1 MKKTFN
7 IAAVALAVMSAN
19 SFAQED
25 TSGKAYDSWIG
36 LYGMYY
42 NAEETK
48 PADDLMDDGFGF
60 GGEYGWRFDENWAI
74 RGELTALDIDY
85 QQVLGR
91 DDSVSGV
98 SYGVDAMYFM
108 PDDLWYVFAG
118 YKRQDFDENL
128 NLADV
133 GIGKH
138 WDISDKVKLV
148 TEIAAYYDFGQDYT
162 DYSAK
167 LGVVFPL
174 GGSASSQPEPAPATP
189 VDQDSDNDGVMNS
202 VDECPNT
209 PAGAEVD
216 ARGCEIVGDSDNDGV
231 KDDKDMCPDTPMND
245 KVDAD
250 GCTVFEEEEVTHTLR
265 VLFPHNSADVTDVNA
280 ENIEEFANFFK
291 RYGKTEAVIEG
302 HASAPGSESY
312 NMDLSK
318 RRAEAFKNVLVEEYG
333 IDESRL
339 TTEGFGE
346 SQLID
351 DSNTA
356 EANRINRRIHI
367 RVTAMVEVPEERN

>member
-19 SFAQED
+19 SYAQD
-25 TSGKAYDSWIG
+25 NTGKPYESWIG
-36 LYGMYY
+36 LHGMYY

-48 PADDLMDDGFGF
+48 PADDIMEDGFGF
-60 GGEYGWRFDENWAI
+60 GGEYGWRFDENWAV
-74 RGELTALDIDY
+74 RAELTALDIDY
-85 QQVLGR
+85 KQVLGS

-108 PDDLWYVFAG
+108 PNDMWYLFGG
-118 YKRQDFDENL
+118 YKRQDFDEQQ
-128 NLADV
+128 NLADL

-167 LGVVFPL
+167 LGVVFPM
-174 GGSASSQPEPAPATP
+174 GGSTSSQPTEAPATP
-189 VDQDSDNDGVMNS
+189 VNQDSDNDGVMNNM
-202 VDECPNT
+202 DDCPNT
-209 PAGAEVD
+209 PAGATVNE
-216 ARGCEIVGDSDNDGV
+216 RGCEIGDSDKDGV
-231 KDDKDMCPDTPMND
+231 TDDKDMCPDTPMND

-250 GCTVFEEEEVTHTLR
+250 GCTVFEEEEVTHTVR
-265 VLFPHNSADVTDVNA
+265 VLFPHNSAEVTDPRS
-280 ENIEEFANFFK
+280 ENIEEFVSFFK
-291 RYGKTEAVIEG
+291 RYGKTDALIEG
-302 HASAPGSESY
+302 HASAPGDADY

-318 RRAEAFKNVLVEEYG
+318 KRAEAFKNVLVEEYG
-333 IDESRL
+333 IDASRL

-346 SQLID
+346 TQLLD
-351 DSNTA
+351 ESNTL
-356 EANRINRRIHI
+356 EANRKNRRIHI
-367 RVTAMVEVPEERN
+367 RVTATVEVPEERN